1 MPVNS
6 ILNISIQDI
15 EQNLNKNK
23 PLIYSSP
30 LEGKTVE
37 DWNDYVIIAG
47 HLFSFKLYTTPQIN
61 TFRYDPL
68 ILFLEKYD
76 CLYYN
81 VEEDKE
87 ILEDFLSCYFGW

>member
-1 MPVNS
+1 MPVNG

-30 LEGKTVE
+30 LEGKVVE
-37 DWNDYVIIAG
+37 DWNDYVIIIAE
-47 HLFSFKLYTTPQIN
+47 HLFSFKLYTPQIN
-61 TFRYDPL
+61 TFRYDPPTP
-68 ILFLEKYD
+68 FLEKYD